1 MIEIVA
7 IIIAL
12 AAIFAIFWLYDTLN
26 DFCTRKFK
34 MPLKDL
40 ILVIILVVIL
50 GSVAVAIVRF
60 YVTGQPLDG
69 G

>member
-1 MIEIVA
+1 MVEIVA
-7 IIIAL
+7 TVITL
-12 AAIFAIFWLYDTLN
+12 SVIFAIFWVRDRLN
-26 DFCTRKFK
+26 DYCLRKFK

-50 GSVAVAIVRF
+50 GSVAVAVVRF
-60 YVTGQPLDG
+60 YVSGQPLDG